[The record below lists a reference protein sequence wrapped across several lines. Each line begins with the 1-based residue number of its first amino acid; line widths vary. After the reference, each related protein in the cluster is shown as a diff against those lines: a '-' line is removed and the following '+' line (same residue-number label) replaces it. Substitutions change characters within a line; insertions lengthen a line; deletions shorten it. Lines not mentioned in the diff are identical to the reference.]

1 MQDGE
6 VDEDGVSPCIRYTR
20 MFSEF
25 FRNLNMSST
34 YKPVFLW
41 AIVDVAKYGTG
52 ERLVGRQWVRE
63 EEGKVYVEL
72 DFLAARFAKFY
83 WDIIVGFEM
92 RHTPER
98 MPDQDDP
105 EKDVNIVGIIRD
117 ELEAA
122 KEGRDGDSAG
132 AGQPAVKPP
141 SLEELASERMGP
153 FRRKVIAEAIRPEV
167 LRHLHDSAPGLYER
181 RHGKSYIVLD
191 MGMVEYM
198 RDAEHTLRAALK
210 YKLAKRL
217 EGLNP
222 AARHIAIKIDMDVSY
237 DDRARKVWDLE
248 ARAMAGASGPEAV
261 HDQGEI
267 IQLCKASSEI
277 TARLARLAAAQRPA

>member
-1 MQDGE
+1 MR
-6 VDEDGVSPCIRYTR
+6 SCAKYTK

-25 FRNLNMSST
+25 FKNPNMAST
-34 YKPVFLW
+34 YKPVLLG
-41 AIVDVAKYGTG
+41 AIIDVAKYGTD

-63 EEGKVYVEL
+63 EGNKVYVEL

-83 WDIIVGFEM
+83 WDIIVGFDM

-117 ELEAA
+117 ELDAA
-122 KEGRDGDSAG
+122 KERQGDGDVDG
-132 AGQPAVKPP
+132 AEVSQPIVEPP

-153 FRRKVIAEAIRPEV
+153 FRHRVIAEAIRPVV
-167 LRHLHDSAPGLYER
+167 LRRLHDSTPGLYER
-181 RHGKSYIVLD
+181 RHAKSYIVLD
-191 MGMVEYM
+191 MDMVEYM

-210 YKLAKRL
+210 YKLAKHL

-222 AARHIAIKIDMDVSY
+222 AARHIAIKIDMEVSY
-237 DDRARKVWDLE
+237 DGRARKVWDLE
-248 ARAMAGASGPEAV
+248 ARAMAGTSGPEAV
-261 HDQGEI
+261 HDQEEI

-277 TARLARLAAAQRPA
+277 TARLARLAAEQRPG